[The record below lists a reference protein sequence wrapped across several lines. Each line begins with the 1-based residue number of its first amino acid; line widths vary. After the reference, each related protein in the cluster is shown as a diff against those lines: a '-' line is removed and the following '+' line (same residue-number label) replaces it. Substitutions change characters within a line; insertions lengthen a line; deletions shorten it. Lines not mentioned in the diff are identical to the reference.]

1 MQFLAFGLHQF
12 SVKKRLSLKRSP
24 SKSMID
30 KSLLWLTA
38 LLSVIGILA
47 VSDAS
52 APQALAVFGNPYY
65 FARQQI
71 MWTVIGFI
79 GLIVATNIHYSYWKK
94 IGFIVGA
101 ASILLLFIVL
111 IPGIGSKVLGARR
124 WINLGPM
131 ALQPSEVA
139 KFALAIV
146 MAKLIDEKYPFK
158 YGIAA
163 IVGVSALV
171 MLQPDLGTTIVIAGV
186 GFVQLFIGGM
196 PLINLIATGA
206 AGALAAGM
214 LILTSDYRR
223 ARLMTFLESS
233 SDPLGNSY
241 HMRQILIALGSGGLF
256 GVGIG
261 QSRQKHLFLPESA
274 SDSVFAVIAEETG
287 FVGSTIIVLLLVFF
301 ILRILKIANAAP
313 DNFSKMLGSG
323 IAFWFAAQTFLNLS
337 SVVAVT
343 PLTGI
348 PLPFFSYG
356 GSSLVMI
363 LFATGIILN
372 ISRYADKK

>member
-1 MQFLAFGLHQF
+1 MI
-12 SVKKRLSLKRSP
+12 KKHKIRSASGVQP
-24 SKSMID
+24 VD
-30 KSLLWLTA
+30 KPLFWLTV
-38 LLSVIGILA
+38 LMCIIGILA

-52 APQALAVFGNPYY
+52 APQALSFFGNAYH

-71 MWTVIGFI
+71 LWTILGFF
-79 GLIVATNIHYSYWKK
+79 GLIIAMNIHYSYWKK
-94 IGFIVGA
+94 AGFVIGAIAVF
-101 ASILLLFIVL
+101 LLVVVL
-111 IPGIGSKVLGARR
+111 IPGIGSKLLGARR

-139 KFALAIV
+139 KFALSMV
-146 MAKLIDEKYPFK
+146 MAKLIDEKYPYK
-158 YGIAA
+158 YGVYA
-163 IVGVSALV
+163 IVAVCALV
-171 MLQPDLGTTIVIAGV
+171 MLQPDLGTTIVIAGL

-196 PLINLIATGA
+196 PLQSLLITVVSGISSA
-206 AGALAAGM
+206 
-214 LILTSDYRR
+214 LILIMTSDYRR
-223 ARLMTFLESS
+223 ARLMTFFESS
-233 SDPLGNSY
+233 SDPLGTSY
-241 HMRQILIALGSGGLF
+241 HMKQILIALGSGGLL

-287 FVGSTIIVLLLVFF
+287 LIGSMIIILLLVFF
-301 ILRILKIANAAP
+301 ILRVLKIAHGAP
-313 DNFSKMLGSG
+313 DVFSKMLASG
-323 IAFWFAAQTFLNLS
+323 FAFWFAAQMFLNLS

-372 ISRYADKK
+372 ISRYAKYKK